1 METQREQVRFN
12 VRWMIRGDMPRV
24 LLIEQESFE
33 FPWGEDDFLA
43 CLRQRNC
50 VGMVAEIGNHSVVC
64 PRGEIAGFMVYELH
78 RHHMNLMSLAVAPE
92 FRRLGIGGAM
102 VAKLKAKLEQQR
114 REAISTLIRERNLAA
129 QLFFREQ
136 GFRTIGTHRNY
147 FEDTTEDAYEFVFE
161 LGG

>member
-1 METQREQVRFN
+1 METQREKLKVR

-50 VGMVAEIGNHSVVC
+50 VGMVAETNDGQ
-64 PRGEIAGFMVYELH
+64 IAAFMVYELH
-78 RHHMNLMSLAVAPE
+78 QHHMNLMSLAVSPV
-92 FRRLGIGGAM
+92 FRRLGVGAAM
-102 VAKLKAKLEQQR
+102 VGKLKAKLEQQR
-114 REAISTLIRERNLAA
+114 REAISTMIRERNLHA
-129 QLFFREQ
+129 QLFFRSQ
-136 GFRTIGTHRNY
+136 GFRTIGTHRNH
-147 FEDTTEDAYEFVFE
+147 FEDTAEDAYEFVFE